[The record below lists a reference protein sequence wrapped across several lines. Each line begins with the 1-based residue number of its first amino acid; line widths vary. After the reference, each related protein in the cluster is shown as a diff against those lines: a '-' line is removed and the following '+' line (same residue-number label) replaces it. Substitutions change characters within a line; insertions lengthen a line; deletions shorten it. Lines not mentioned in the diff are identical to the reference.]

1 MYRDKVGA
9 GFNRVAFWPWQLRAD
24 WLASE
29 SLKPESL
36 VACKMTGDS
45 MMPGL
50 NNGDTVL
57 IDTSRTQ
64 PKDGRVF
71 AINYEGELV
80 IKRLMRDAGNW
91 WLSSD
96 NTDKTRYPN
105 KLCAGDVCLIIGECV
120 HKQSTVI

>member
-1 MYRDKVGA
+1 
-9 GFNRVAFWPWQLRAD
+9 
-24 WLASE
+24 
-29 SLKPESL
+29 
-36 VACKMTGDS
+36 
-45 MMPGL
+45 MPGL